1 MPVSLRRLCA
11 WGAWLVALAV
21 LVALPGCGGV
31 GASPAAETV
40 GTQLTIYSGLPLQGP
55 AGAISRQIVGGEKL
69 ALADAG
75 GRVGRFTVSYVSL
88 DDSNAKT
95 GQWDPDVTS
104 ANAKAV
110 AQDPT
115 TIAYIGDFNS
125 GATAISL
132 PLINGAGILQVS
144 PASPYVGLTSTL
156 DAGQDEPERFYPSG
170 RRTFGRIAPGDP
182 AQAAAQVAAL
192 RTLGVRRV
200 YVLADQDP
208 FDSPLAAMLAADAQ
222 AAGIEAVGPD
232 TLTIAPGTNFTGEVA
247 KVAASGA
254 QAVVVSATA
263 TAQAAQLFGELH
275 NAAPGLSLLASSAML
290 NPVFAGNL
298 GAAEAAS
305 TVASPVLP
313 ARLYPAS
320 AQRVLRRYRL
330 QFGEA
335 AEPYALYGYE
345 AMSAVL
351 AAIRA
356 AGSQGDDRQAVI
368 DRLLATHDR
377 HSVLGT
383 YSMTANGETTL
394 STYAIDRIAHGRP
407 VFWRA
412 YGTLLGR
419 GPRRLTSSA
428 R

>member
-1 MPVSLRRLCA
+1 VPVSLRRLCA
-11 WGAWLVALAV
+11 WGAWLAAAALCA
-21 LVALPGCGGV
+21 ALPGCGGV

-40 GTQLTIYSGLPLQGP
+40 GSQLTIYSGLPLQGP
-55 AGAISRQIVGGEKL
+55 DGAISKQIVGGEKL

-115 TIAYIGDFNS
+115 TIAYIGDYNS

-144 PASPYVGLTSTL
+144 PASPYVGLTSSL
-156 DAGQDEPERFYPSG
+156 DAGQDEPERFYPTG
-170 RRTFGRIAPGDP
+170 RRSFGRIAPGDP
-182 AQAAAQVAAL
+182 VQAAAQVAAL
-192 RTLGVRRV
+192 RALGVRRV
-200 YVLADQDP
+200 YVLSDQDP
-208 FDSPLAAMLAADAQ
+208 FDSPLAAIVAADAR
-222 AAGIEAVGPD
+222 AAGIEALGSD
-232 TLTIAPGTNFTGEVA
+232 TLTIAPGANFTGEVA

-254 QAVVVSATA
+254 QAVFVSATA
-263 TAQAAQLFGELH
+263 TAQAARLCGELH
-275 NAAPGLSLLASSAML
+275 NAMPRLSLLASSAMRGS
-290 NPVFAGNL
+290 VFTANL

-305 TVASPVLP
+305 TVASPALP
-313 ARLYPAS
+313 ARFYPAS
-320 AQRVLRRYRL
+320 AQRVLRQYRR

-335 AEPYALYGYE
+335 AEPSALYGYE

-356 AGSQGDDRQAVI
+356 AGKHGDDRHAVI
-368 DRLLATHDR
+368 DRLLATRDR

-383 YSMTANGETTL
+383 YSMSASGEATL
-394 STYAIDRIAHGRP
+394 SKYAIDRIAHGRP

-412 YGTLLGR
+412 FSG
-419 GPRRLTSSA
+419 
-428 R
+428 